1 MPLIA
6 AATGAAGRVGRPRP
20 GRRIANGDRFHRNHS
35 LYTMTKRAENFPMNS
50 RATRPRDQ
58 ILPVLPRDYEDLF
71 AKLTGQPLA
80 EATPGLGRLHP
91 A

>member
-1 MPLIA
+1 
-6 AATGAAGRVGRPRP
+6 
-20 GRRIANGDRFHRNHS
+20 
-35 LYTMTKRAENFPMNS
+35 MNS

-58 ILPVLPRDYEDLF
+58 ILPVLPRDHEDLF

-80 EATPGLGRLHP
+80 EAPGLGRLHP